1 MPLMNNFAQ
10 NKLDSGS
17 YTYQIATIRI
27 YHWTELGMTVNT
39 INNLHWFFKKLLT
52 ASIENSYGSFFSIM
66 DLLWF
71 FVNLIKHL
79 YDGATCQII
88 HNGKLTAA
96 LEMKIVVRQW
106 CLLSQMIFLIVVD
119 WVTREIV
126 KEGKPGF
133 QWTLTQFLEDIDSAD
148 DLCLI
153 SQTDEHI
160 KTKTNELT
168 LITTMTG
175 LEVNVE
181 KSKIMKLQTNQQIP
195 ITLGEHELE
204 DVEYFTQA

>member
-1 MPLMNNFAQ
+1 M
-10 NKLDSGS
+10 
-17 YTYQIATIRI
+17 
-27 YHWTELGMTVNT
+27 
-39 INNLHWFFKKLLT
+39 
-52 ASIENSYGSFFSIM
+52 
-66 DLLWF
+66 
-71 FVNLIKHL
+71 
-79 YDGATCQII
+79 
-88 HNGKLTAA
+88 
-96 LEMKIVVRQW
+96 
-106 CLLSQMIFLIVVD
+106 
-119 WVTREIV
+119 

-133 QWTLTQFLEDIDSAD
+133 QWTLTQFLEDIDSED

-204 DVEYFTQA
+204 DVE